1 MSAKINAG
9 KVGRSDTFL
18 IDPDQII
25 VGAAATAPRAAGDQC
40 RFADEGLVGHG
51 SALRC

>member
-25 VGAAATAPRAAGDQC
+25 VGKNSRWQQFDESHVEWLEIGRAH
-40 RFADEGLVGHG
+40 V
-51 SALRC
+51 